1 MKLLQHRWRFPSLSI
16 HGIEGAFSEPGC
28 KTVIP
33 RKVIGKFSIRIV
45 PNQTPEKVE
54 QVVVAYLNKQWKV
67 RGSTNKMKVYSTLL
81 CHNVLPSSV
90 WNICKNYSC
99 CSESLLRIMTITRDI
114 MWQELLY
121 NNSIELNAVWEV
133 VTHLVKKFPL
143 CCKTLWFIAMV
154 RRACHWTLPW
164 ARLIFSTA
172 SFPISFSSILILFWH
187 VYVFHVVTV
196 LDAVWFGFL
205 WIPCCWFYDK

>member
-16 HGIEGAFSEPGC
+16 HGIEGSFSEPGC

-81 CHNVLPSSV
+81 YHNVLTGSV
-90 WNICKNYSC
+90 WNTCKNYS
-99 CSESLLRIMTITRDI
+99 CSESLLRIMTIARGI
-114 MWQELLY
+114 MWQELFY
-121 NNSIELNAVWEV
+121 NNSIKPNSAWEV
-133 VTHLVKKFPL
+133 VTHLVNKFPL
-143 CCKTLWFIAMV
+143 CCKILRFTAMV
-154 RRACHWTLPW
+154 RRACHWTLSW
-164 ARLIFSTA
+164 ARLS
-172 SFPISFSSILILFWH
+172 FWH
-187 VYVFHVVTV
+187 RSFTFNSNKSPTWCTNFSVYYPDVCLQLNMFR
-196 LDAVWFGFL
+196 AF
-205 WIPCCWFYDK
+205 PCPS